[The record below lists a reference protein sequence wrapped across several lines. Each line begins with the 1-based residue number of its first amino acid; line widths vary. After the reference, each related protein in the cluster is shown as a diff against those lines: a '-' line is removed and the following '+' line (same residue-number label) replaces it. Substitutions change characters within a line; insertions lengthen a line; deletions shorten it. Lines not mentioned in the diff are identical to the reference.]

1 MKIIKLKSIATL
13 IVFLLLGTTAQAQFW
28 KKIKERA
35 REAAEETVLNKT
47 AEKAAEKTDKTME
60 KIFDLDFGKT
70 SKIDPAI
77 LQNTYEYNWRYTLE
91 MQHKKGAMKINYLLR
106 EGGTDFGSSFEM
118 DQGTQIMGG
127 MLMVMDEAAGVT
139 AILMERNGKKFGQVM
154 SSITDEILDIQ
165 EQQDQENQIDEFEFK
180 KIGTKEILGYECQ
193 GFQMENE
200 DTIMTMY
207 LAFDTPVS
215 FNQLAAGQNSKRLPK
230 GFDPK
235 WLDKIGDNSL
245 MMEMDVV
252 NKKKPKQSMKMSC
265 VALDEEH
272 TAISMAE
279 YEFPQLKMQEQMQD

>member
-1 MKIIKLKSIATL
+1 MKTKNIITMLL
-13 IVFLLLGTTAQAQFW
+13 FLFIGISAQAQFW
-28 KKIKERA
+28 KKIKDRA
-35 REAAEETVLNKT
+35 KEAAEETVMNKT
-47 AEKAAEKTDKTME
+47 AEKAAEKTDKTLD
-60 KIFDLDFGKT
+60 KIFDMDFGKT
-70 SKIDPAI
+70 SKVDPAI

-154 SSITDEILDIQ
+154 SSLTDEIIDLQ
-165 EQQDQENQIDEFEFK
+165 EKEQENSMDEFEFK
-180 KIGTKEILGYECQ
+180 EIGTKVILGYECQ

-200 DTIMTMY
+200 DLIMTMY
-207 LAFDTPVS
+207 VAFDTPVS

-245 MMEMDVV
+245 MMEMGVV
-252 NKKKPKQSMKMSC
+252 NKNKPKENMKMSC
-265 VALDEEH
+265 VALEEES
-272 TAISMAE
+272 IFIDMSE
-279 YEFPQLKMQEQMQD
+279 YEFPQIKMEEQVDE

>member
-1 MKIIKLKSIATL
+1 MRTKKIVA
-13 IVFLLLGTTAQAQFW
+13 LLLFLFIGIGAQAQFW

-47 AEKAAEKTDKTME
+47 ADKAAEKTDKTLD
-60 KIFDLDFGKT
+60 KIFDMDFGKK

-77 LQNTYEYNWRYTLE
+77 LQNTYEYNWKYTLE
-91 MQHKKGAMKINYLLR
+91 MQHKKGAMKINYLLK

-118 DQGTQIMGG
+118 DQGAEVINS
-127 MLMVMDEAAGVT
+127 MLMIMDEAAGVT

-154 SSITDEILDIQ
+154 PSITDDIIDM
-165 EQQDQENQIDEFEFK
+165 EEKEQENPMNEFEFK

-200 DTIMTMY
+200 DVLTTMY
-207 LAFDTPVS
+207 IAFDTPVS

-235 WLDKIGDNSL
+235 WMDKIGDNSL
-245 MMEMDVV
+245 MMEMDMV
-252 NKKKPKQSMKMSC
+252 NKKKPKQSAKMTC
-265 VALDEEH
+265 VALDEEL
-272 TAISMAE
+272 TSINMAE
-279 YEFPQLKMQEQMQD
+279 YEFPQVKMQEQRED